1 MERSLHFIEHIVEE
15 DLKNGY
21 SKSDLRFR
29 FPPEPNG
36 YLHIG
41 HVKAICINFNLG
53 ERYNAPVNLRFDD
66 TNPAK
71 EEQQFVDAIKENIK
85 WLGYQWDAECYAS
98 DYFEQ
103 LYAWAVELIEKNLAY
118 VDSQPSEDIAQ
129 QKGTPTK
136 AGTDSPFRNRSIAEN
151 KQLFKEMKAGKH
163 PEGAHVLRAKI
174 DMASANMLLRDP
186 VMYRIMYKT
195 HHRTADD
202 WCIYP
207 LYDWT
212 HGQSDYV
219 EQVSHSLCSLEF
231 KPHRDLYDWFL
242 DALSPLKEPLR
253 PKQTEFARMNLSYT
267 VTSKRKLASLIEE
280 GLVSGWDDPRMP
292 TIAGL
297 RRRGYTP
304 QALRNFVDAAGV
316 AKRDN
321 VIDMSLLEYA
331 VREDLNQ
338 TAPRVMAVLNPVKL
352 TISNY
357 PEGETENLEGEINP
371 EQPELGTRSLL
382 FSKHLYIEQE
392 DFKEEANRK
401 FFRLTL
407 GKEVRLKNAYIIKG
421 ESVIKDASG
430 NITEIICTY
439 DPKSKS
445 GSGTEES
452 QRKVKGTLHWVCIDH
467 SVPIQVRLYDRLF
480 QEEAPDQDKN
490 VDFKQHLNPNSL
502 STQNGFAEPSLQ
514 SVKAG
519 ERFQFQRL
527 GYFVVDPDS
536 STTQLIFNKTV
547 GLRDNW
553 AKKI

>member
-1 MERSLHFIEHIVEE
+1 
-15 DLKNGY
+15 
-21 SKSDLRFR
+21 
-29 FPPEPNG
+29 
-36 YLHIG
+36 
-41 HVKAICINFNLG
+41 
-53 ERYNAPVNLRFDD
+53 
-66 TNPAK
+66 
-71 EEQQFVDAIKENIK
+71 
-85 WLGYQWDAECYAS
+85 
-98 DYFEQ
+98 
-103 LYAWAVELIEKNLAY
+103 
-118 VDSQPSEDIAQ
+118 
-129 QKGTPTK
+129 
-136 AGTDSPFRNRSIAEN
+136 
-151 KQLFKEMKAGKH
+151 
-163 PEGAHVLRAKI
+163 
-174 DMASANMLLRDP
+174 
-186 VMYRIMYKT
+186 
-195 HHRTADD
+195 
-202 WCIYP
+202 
-207 LYDWT
+207 
-212 HGQSDYV
+212 
-219 EQVSHSLCSLEF
+219 
-231 KPHRDLYDWFL
+231 
-242 DALSPLKEPLR
+242 
-253 PKQTEFARMNLSYT
+253 MNLSYT

-280 GLVSGWDDPRMP
+280 CFVSGWDDPRMP

-371 EQPELGTRSLL
+371 EQPELGTRSLP

-430 NITEIICTY
+430 NVTEIICTY

-452 QRKVKGTLHWVCIDH
+452 QRKVKGTLHWVSIDH
-467 SVPIQVRLYDRLF
+467 AVPIEVRLYDRLF

-514 SVKAG
+514 SAKVG

-553 AKKI
+553 AKKV